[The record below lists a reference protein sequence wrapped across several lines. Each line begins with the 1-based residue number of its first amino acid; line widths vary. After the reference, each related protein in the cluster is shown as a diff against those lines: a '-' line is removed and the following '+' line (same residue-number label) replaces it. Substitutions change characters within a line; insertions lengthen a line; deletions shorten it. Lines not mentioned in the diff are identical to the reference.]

1 MAYSSKV
8 RISIAVSPELNER
21 IESMAKRMGMSKATL
36 CSVLVSQQIDTFE
49 KTWEMLG
56 NPELMG
62 KMLSAFAPDVD
73 KKTFAKNY
81 DAQVE
86 KEKNEK

>member
-62 KMLSAFAPDVD
+62 K
-73 KKTFAKNY
+73 NIC
-81 DAQVE
+81 
-86 KEKNEK
+86 

>member
-62 KMLSAFAPDVD
+62 KLLSTFAPNVD
-73 KKTFAKNY
+73 KETFAKNY

-86 KEKNEK
+86 KEKKEK

>member
-21 IESMAKRMGMSKATL
+21 IEKMAKRMGMSKATL

-56 NPELMG
+56 NPDLMAQ
-62 KMLSAFAPDVD
+62 MLRAFAPDVD
-73 KKTFAKNY
+73 KETFAANY
-81 DAQVE
+81 KAQNE
-86 KEKNEK
+86 KEKKEK

>member
-1 MAYSSKV
+1 MAYSRKV

-36 CSVLVSQQIDTFE
+36 WSVLVSQQIDTFE

-62 KMLSAFAPDVD
+62 KMLSAFAPNVD
-73 KKTFAKNY
+73 KETFVKNY
-81 DAQVE
+81 DAQNE
-86 KEKNEK
+86 KEKKEK